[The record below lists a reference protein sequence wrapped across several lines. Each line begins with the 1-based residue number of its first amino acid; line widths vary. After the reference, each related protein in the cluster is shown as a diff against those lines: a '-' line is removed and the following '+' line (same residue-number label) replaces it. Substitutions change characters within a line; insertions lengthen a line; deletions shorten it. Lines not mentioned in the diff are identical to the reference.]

1 MRGALRRTLRRT
13 LREGGPPL
21 SSPHLSVPSHG
32 PRPMVRPP
40 VNGARVTYDPQPP
53 RDHDHGHEQDHD
65 HDHGPGCDH
74 DHGGFGAH
82 VHAPPGMKPRTA
94 LLVSLGLVGTYLVV
108 QVVVGALTGS
118 LAILSDAAHSFSDVA
133 ALLVALAA
141 ASLALRAA
149 APGTWGWGRAEV
161 LGAFLNGVG
170 LLVAV
175 GFIVHE
181 AVERLSEGVPEV
193 PPLPVFAV
201 GGLGLTINL
210 IGAWFLWRAGKGN
223 LNLRAALLHMLA
235 DALGSVGAMV
245 AAGFLWIGFPVAD
258 VVVSLFIASLV
269 LVGAARVL
277 WDAGRI
283 LLELPPR
290 GLDVAGLRAVVQNDP
305 GIGTIE
311 ELRIWSLDGRTPVV
325 AARVIAIEPVEV
337 VRQRLRDRLARLGV
351 DRAVIEVAPGRQDA
365 T

>member
-1 MRGALRRTLRRT
+1 MN
-13 LREGGPPL
+13 
-21 SSPHLSVPSHG
+21 H
-32 PRPMVRPP
+32 
-40 VNGARVTYDPQPP
+40 
-53 RDHDHGHEQDHD
+53 DHDHHHD

-74 DHGGFGAH
+74 DHGFGAH

-94 LLVSLGLVGTYLVV
+94 LLVSLCLVGTYLVV
-108 QVVVGALTGS
+108 QVVVGLLTGS
-118 LAILSDAAHSFSDVA
+118 LALLSDAAHSFSDVA

-181 AVERLSEGVPEV
+181 AVERLSEGVPDV

-201 GGLGLTINL
+201 GTLGLTINL
-210 IGAWFLWRAGKGN
+210 IGAWFLWRAGKNN

-245 AAGFLWIGFPVAD
+245 AAGFLWLGVAVAD
-258 VVVSLFIASLV
+258 VFVSLFIATLV
-269 LVGAARVL
+269 LIGAIRVL

-290 GLDVAGLRAVVQNDP
+290 GLDVAALRAVVQNDP
-305 GIGTIE
+305 GLSSID
-311 ELRIWSLDGRTPVV
+311 ELRIWSLDGRSPVV
-325 AARVIAIEPVEV
+325 ALRVRAQDPVEPV
-337 VRQRLRDRLARLGV
+337 RKRLRERLTALGV
-351 DRAVIEVAPGRQDA
+351 ERAVIEVVPEPTGPDVGPRVAPESPESG
-365 T
+365 